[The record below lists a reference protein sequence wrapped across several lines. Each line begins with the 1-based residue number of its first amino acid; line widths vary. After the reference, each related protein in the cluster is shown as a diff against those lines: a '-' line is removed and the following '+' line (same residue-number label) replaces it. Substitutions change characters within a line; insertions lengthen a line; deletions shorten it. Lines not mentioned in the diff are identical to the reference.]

1 MAVSNAL
8 KRLQQIRELE
18 EEQQRLALES
28 ALGELRR
35 IEKALRAARERERA
49 GRQRIAASAP
59 SSDPADRVAAIVEM
73 DVGSRDVSLLTR
85 RLAAA
90 EQWAADLRHTYL
102 AKRTEKRQA
111 ETVICA
117 AESLAAVERR
127 RRDQQQLD
135 DWHGARRSRLDP
147 QRAAVSSSAQESRPV
162 IERREIKNG
171 QQSELVPEAELKSN
185 P

>member
-8 KRLQQIRELE
+8 KRLRQIRALE

-28 ALGELRR
+28 AVGELPR

-49 GRQRIAASAP
+49 GRQRIATTAP

-73 DVGSRDVSLLTR
+73 DVGRRDVSLLMR

-90 EQWAADLRHTYL
+90 EQWVADRRHAYL
-102 AKRTEKRQA
+102 AKGTEKRQV

-117 AESLAAVERR
+117 AESREAVATR

-135 DWHGARRSRLDP
+135 DRHGARRSRLDSR
-147 QRAAVSSSAQESRPV
+147 RAGLARARKSLGRSSRSVR
-162 IERREIKNG
+162 
-171 QQSELVPEAELKSN
+171 
-185 P
+185 